1 MKNNNKSGRNG
12 KLSNPYLK
20 YTKTDIDVIKNSFTK
35 SELKQIQEMFIYFDR

>member
-1 MKNNNKSGRNG
+1 MKNNNKQGRNG

-35 SELKQIQEMFIYFDR
+35 SELKQISEMFTYFDR